1 MASDNTIPASMPGAS
16 ASGSEN
22 KHGFMSS
29 FPRKIRDEIYDLII
43 SEEEELYRGAF
54 FKMRSTVPHVR
65 LISKKF
71 QMEYD
76 ECCPVDNQLQIFKG
90 LDQPCYASSRLVP
103 PRADCTTHLRFYF
116 VWCGGG
122 SDSNQVLPN
131 VYNFVDLWHY
141 YGGQIEAYANAL
153 PHLEKHELIIS
164 CGSLACVLALQAPG
178 AVDSALHGLMFNHP
192 RVSLLRPVYDSEVKQ
207 KSTSESVEERVV
219 EGPRLDAL
227 FEGRETMAT
236 WSWSGGWEVDEEVTE
251 KCRQEE
257 AKWLSSRRP
266 KGEISS

>member
-1 MASDNTIPASMPGAS
+1 
-16 ASGSEN
+16 
-22 KHGFMSS
+22 
-29 FPRKIRDEIYDLII
+29 
-43 SEEEELYRGAF
+43 
-54 FKMRSTVPHVR
+54 MRSTVPHVR

-76 ECCPVDNQLQIFKG
+76 ERCPVDNQLQIFTCLDPPRPAG
-90 LDQPCYASSRLVP
+90 LRLVP
-103 PRADCTTHLRFYF
+103 QRADCTTHLRFYF
-116 VWCGGG
+116 AWCGVGPDP
-122 SDSNQVLPN
+122 SQLLQRP
-131 VYNFVDLWHY
+131 YNAVGLWHY

-153 PHLEKHELIIS
+153 PHLEKHEVIIS

-178 AVDSALHGLMFNHP
+178 AVDSALDGLMFNYP

-207 KSTSESVEERVV
+207 ESTSEKVEERHI
-219 EGPRLDAL
+219 ERPRLDAL

-236 WSWSGGWEVDEEVTE
+236 WSWSGGWENDEEVTE

-266 KGEISS
+266 KGEIFS